1 MVNISMN
8 RAVHIARRDAH
19 YRCCIRL
26 LEQRFEE
33 SPLVKRRK
41 RLEGILHHLEEAIRE
56 ATCALRGT
64 RGWRD
69 EKIFLK
75 YLHLAYDGVKAALV
89 MLEHEAL
96 LKEDKSFL
104 KRLLGGGTAM
114 LATFED
120 RSRSMER
127 EILDHVAQLV
137 LYASSTYSELKKANH
152 DSLSNAD
159 QGRYLIAYDAVMPE
173 ER

>member
-19 YRCCIRL
+19 YRCCIRF

-33 SPLVKRRK
+33 TPLLKRRK
-41 RLEGILHHLEEAIRE
+41 RLEGILHHLEEANRE
-56 ATCALRGT
+56 ATCALRGD

-75 YLHLAYDGVKAALV
+75 YLLLIYDGVKAALV
-89 MLEHEAL
+89 MLEHESL

-114 LATFED
+114 LATFEE

-127 EILDHVAQLV
+127 EILDHVAELV
-137 LYASSTYSELKKANH
+137 LYASPTYSELKKANH

-159 QGRYLIAYDAVMPE
+159 QERYRIAYEAVLPE
-173 ER
+173 